1 MKKMLNTIIAILI
14 FVLFPSFVL
23 AENVQVKEIKQI
35 EKSEGV
41 EVVSEPKVSDTTIKF
56 DIKLKSIGDYVKY
69 KLVID
74 NKDDIEYEI
83 DKKSFENSEYISY
96 EVESDNLE
104 KLEANKEKEIYLTIK
119 YNKEVPE
126 NEFKDN
132 VYVLNNN
139 FSLAIGNKDEEI
151 RNPQTGIEDY
161 SLAILTIIVVL
172 SVAVYGFR
180 KNKKQ
185 FKTLMLIIGI
195 AISIPL
201 TCIAANILKLN
212 IETNVTIIGVDK
224 CLENRFAIDNWET
237 IATNVKNGNMC
248 GYHVG
253 DEKEIELAGFG
264 KHNVRISNMSKC
276 TNGETSETACG
287 FVVEFADI
295 ITTHEFKCGRNVGG
309 WKDSKLRTYVNGT
322 IYNALPGEL
331 QNVIT
336 TTKVISGHGN
346 RTGEIDFETTG
357 ETNFETRDKLYLLSG
372 HEVYEDGEYYQISTD
387 DTAYSNTK
395 QLDYYKNHGVT
406 TSNYAGAN
414 KQYNGYNSIWWL
426 RSASYSYADDFLLVL
441 DSGLWDTDGSCNSDG
456 VSPAFRIA

>member
-41 EVVSEPKVSDTTIKF
+41 EIVSEPKVSDTTIKF

-83 DKKSFENSEYISY
+83 DKKSFENNEYITY

-126 NEFKDN
+126 SEFKDN
-132 VYVLNNN
+132 AYVLNNN
-139 FSLAIGNKDEEI
+139 FSLVIENKDEEI
-151 RNPQTGIEDY
+151 KNPQTGIEDY
-161 SLAILTIIVVL
+161 SLVILTIIVVL
-172 SVAVYGFR
+172 AVVVYGFR

-201 TCIAANILKLN
+201 ACIAANILKLN
-212 IETNVTIIGVDK
+212 IETNVTIIGIDK

-253 DEKEIELAGFG
+253 DEKEIELTGFG

-295 ITTHEFKCGRNVGG
+295 ITKQPFNSTSSTVGG
-309 WKDSKLRTYVNGT
+309 WKNSKMRTYTNET
-322 IYNALPGEL
+322 IYKSLPRDL
-331 QNVIT
+331 QNIIL
-336 TTKVISGHGN
+336 TTKVISSYGKY
-346 RTGEIDFETTG
+346 DSA
-357 ETNFETRDKLYLLSG
+357 NFETEDKLYLLSSEEVFGDFATSSMAG
-372 HEVYEDGEYYQISTD
+372 H
-387 DTAYSNTK
+387 DTSVGTSK
-395 QLDYYKNHGVT
+395 QLDYYKNQGVT
-406 TSNYAGAN
+406 LSNFEESI
-414 KQYNGYNSIWWL
+414 KQYEGNNGYWWL
-426 RSASYSYADDFLLVL
+426 RSVSADAWTVYDVANTRGWSNTSAMSY
-441 DSGLWDTDGSCNSDG
+441 DGI
-456 VSPAFRIA
+456 SPAFRIA

>member
-1 MKKMLNTIIAILI
+1 MKKMLNNIIAILI

-41 EVVSEPKVSDTTIKF
+41 EIVSEPKVSDTTIKF

-126 NEFKDN
+126 SEFKDN
-132 VYVLNNN
+132 AYVLNNN

-151 RNPQTGIEDY
+151 KNPQTGIEDY
-161 SLAILTIIVVL
+161 SLVILTTIVVL
-172 SVAVYGFR
+172 AVAVYGFR
-180 KNKKQ
+180 KDKKQ
-185 FKTLMLIIGI
+185 FKTLILIIGI

-253 DEKEIELAGFG
+253 DEKEIELTGFG
-264 KHNVRISNMSKC
+264 KHNVRISNVSAC

-287 FVVEFADI
+287 FVVEFVDI
-295 ITTHEFKCGRNVGG
+295 IIRYQFNSSGLNVGG
-309 WKDSKLRTYVNGT
+309 WRDTKVRTYINET
-322 IYNALPGEL
+322 IYKSLPRDL
-331 QNVIT
+331 QNIIL
-336 TTKVISGHGN
+336 TTKVISSYGKN
-346 RTGEIDFETTG
+346 DSA
-357 ETNFETRDKLYLLSG
+357 NFETEDKLYLLSSEEVFGDFATSSMAG
-372 HEVYEDGEYYQISTD
+372 H
-387 DTAYSNTK
+387 DTSVGTSK
-395 QLDYYKNHGVT
+395 QLDYYKNQGVT
-406 TSNYAGAN
+406 LSNFEKSI
-414 KQYNGYNSIWWL
+414 KQYEENNDYWWL
-426 RSASYSYADDFLLVL
+426 RSVSDDNPWCVYDVANTRGWSNTSAMSY
-441 DSGLWDTDGSCNSDG
+441 DGI
-456 VSPAFRIA
+456 SPAFRIA

>member
-1 MKKMLNTIIAILI
+1 MKKILNTIIAILI

-83 DKKSFENSEYISY
+83 DKKSFENNEYISY

-126 NEFKDN
+126 SEFKDN
-132 VYVLNNN
+132 AYVLNNN
-139 FSLAIGNKDEEI
+139 FSLVIGNKDEEI
-151 RNPQTGIEDY
+151 KNPQTGIEDY
-161 SLAILTIIVVL
+161 SLVILTTLVVL
-172 SVAVYGFR
+172 AVAVYGFR

-195 AISIPL
+195 TILIPL
-201 TCIAANILKLN
+201 TCIAANVLKLN

-253 DEKEIELAGFG
+253 DEKEIELTGFG
-264 KHNVRISNMSKC
+264 KHNVRISNVSAC
-276 TNGETSETACG
+276 ESETSKTACG
-287 FVVEFADI
+287 FVIEFVDI
-295 ITTHEFKCGRNVGG
+295 ITRYQFNSSGLNVGG
-309 WKDSKLRTYVNGT
+309 WRDTKVRTYINET
-322 IYNALPGEL
+322 IYKSLPRDL
-331 QNVIT
+331 QNIIL
-336 TTKVISGHGN
+336 TTKVISSYGKN
-346 RTGEIDFETTG
+346 DSA
-357 ETNFETRDKLYLLSG
+357 NFETEDKLYLLSSEEVFGDFATSSMAG
-372 HEVYEDGEYYQISTD
+372 H
-387 DTAYSNTK
+387 DTSAGTSK
-395 QLDYYKNHGVT
+395 QLDYYKNQGVT
-406 TSNYAGAN
+406 LSNFEKSI
-414 KQYNGYNSIWWL
+414 KQYEGNNDYWWL
-426 RSASYSYADDFLLVL
+426 RSVSDDNPWCVYDVANTRGWSNTSAMSYV
-441 DSGLWDTDGSCNSDG
+441 GI
-456 VSPAFRIA
+456 SPTFRIA

>member
-23 AENVQVKEIKQI
+23 AEDVKVKEIKQI

-41 EVVSEPKVSDTTIKF
+41 EIVSEPKVSDTTVKF

-83 DKKSFENSEYISY
+83 DKKSFENNEYITY

-126 NEFKDN
+126 SEFKDN

-139 FSLAIGNKDEEI
+139 FSLVIGNKDEEI

-161 SLAILTIIVVL
+161 SLVILTTIVVL
-172 SVAVYGFR
+172 AVAVYGFR

-201 TCIAANILKLN
+201 TCIAANILKLD

-237 IATNVKNGNMC
+237 IVTNVKSGNMC

-264 KHNVRISNMSKC
+264 KHNVRISNVSEC

-287 FVVEFADI
+287 FVVEFVDV
-295 ITTHEFKCGRNVGG
+295 ITRYQFNSSGLNVGG
-309 WKDSKLRTYVNGT
+309 WRDTKVRTYINET
-322 IYNALPGEL
+322 ICKSLPRDL
-331 QNVIT
+331 QNIIL
-336 TTKVISGHGN
+336 TTKVISSYGKN
-346 RTGEIDFETTG
+346 DSA
-357 ETNFETRDKLYLLSG
+357 NFETKDKLYLLSSEEVFGDFATSSMAG
-372 HEVYEDGEYYQISTD
+372 H
-387 DTAYSNTK
+387 DTSVGTSK
-395 QLDYYKNHGVT
+395 QLDYYKNQGVT
-406 TSNYAGAN
+406 LSNFEKSI
-414 KQYNGYNSIWWL
+414 KQYEGNNDYWWL
-426 RSASYSYADDFLLVL
+426 RSVSDDNPWCVYDVANTRGWSNTSAMSY
-441 DSGLWDTDGSCNSDG
+441 DGI
-456 VSPAFRIA
+456 SPAFRIA

>member
-41 EVVSEPKVSDTTIKF
+41 EIVSEPKVSDTTIKF

-83 DKKSFENSEYISY
+83 DKKSFENNEYITY

-172 SVAVYGFR
+172 AVVVYGFR

-201 TCIAANILKLN
+201 TCIAANVLKLN

-253 DEKEIELAGFG
+253 DEKEIELTGFG
-264 KHNVRISNMSKC
+264 KHNVRISNVSKC

-287 FVVEFADI
+287 FVIEFVDI
-295 ITTHEFKCGRNVGG
+295 IIRYQFNSSGLNVGG
-309 WKDSKLRTYVNGT
+309 WRDTKVRTYINET
-322 IYNALPGEL
+322 IYKSLPRDL
-331 QNVIT
+331 QNIIL
-336 TTKVISGHGN
+336 TTKVISSYGKN
-346 RTGEIDFETTG
+346 DSA
-357 ETNFETRDKLYLLSG
+357 NFETEDKLYLLSSEEVFGDFATSSMAG
-372 HEVYEDGEYYQISTD
+372 H
-387 DTAYSNTK
+387 DTSVGTSK
-395 QLDYYKNHGVT
+395 QLDYYKNQGVT
-406 TSNYAGAN
+406 LSNFEKSI
-414 KQYNGYNSIWWL
+414 KQYEENNDYWWL
-426 RSASYSYADDFLLVL
+426 RSVSDDNPWCVYDVANTRGWSNTSAYSY
-441 DSGLWDTDGSCNSDG
+441 DGI
-456 VSPAFRIA
+456 SPAFRIA

>member
-1 MKKMLNTIIAILI
+1 MKKILNAIIAILI

-41 EVVSEPKVSDTTIKF
+41 EIVSEPKVSDTTIKF

-83 DKKSFENSEYISY
+83 DKKSFENNEYISY

-119 YNKEVPE
+119 YDKEVPE
-126 NEFKDN
+126 SEFKDN

-139 FSLAIGNKDEEI
+139 FSLVIGNKDEEI
-151 RNPQTGIEDY
+151 KNPQTGIEDY
-161 SLAILTIIVVL
+161 SLIILTTLVVL
-172 SVAVYGFR
+172 AVVVYGFR

-195 AISIPL
+195 TIIIPL
-201 TCIAANILKLN
+201 TCIAANVLKLN

-224 CLENRFAIDNWET
+224 CLANRFAIDNWET

-253 DEKEIELAGFG
+253 DEKEIELTGFG
-264 KHNVRISNMSKC
+264 KHNVRISNVSAC
-276 TNGETSETACG
+276 ESETSKTACG
-287 FVVEFADI
+287 FVIEFVDI
-295 ITTHEFKCGRNVGG
+295 ITRYQFNSSGLNVGG
-309 WKDSKLRTYVNGT
+309 WRDTKVRTYINET
-322 IYNALPGEL
+322 IYKSLPRDL
-331 QNVIT
+331 QNIIL
-336 TTKVISGHGN
+336 TTKVISSYGKN
-346 RTGEIDFETTG
+346 DSA
-357 ETNFETRDKLYLLSG
+357 NFETEDKLYLLSSEEVFGDFATSSMAG
-372 HEVYEDGEYYQISTD
+372 H
-387 DTAYSNTK
+387 DTSVGTSK
-395 QLDYYKNHGVT
+395 QLDYYKNQRVT
-406 TSNYAGAN
+406 LSNFEKSI
-414 KQYNGYNSIWWL
+414 KQYEENNDYWWL
-426 RSASYSYADDFLLVL
+426 RSVSDDNPWCVYDVANTRGWSNTSAMSY
-441 DSGLWDTDGSCNSDG
+441 DGI
-456 VSPAFRIA
+456 SPAFRIA

>member
-1 MKKMLNTIIAILI
+1 MKKILNTIIAILI

-41 EVVSEPKVSDTTIKF
+41 EIVSEPKVSDTIIKF

-83 DKKSFENSEYISY
+83 DKKSFENNEYISY

-119 YNKEVPE
+119 YDKEVPE
-126 NEFKDN
+126 SEFKDN

-139 FSLAIGNKDEEI
+139 FSLVIGNKDEEI
-151 RNPQTGIEDY
+151 KNPQTGIEDY
-161 SLAILTIIVVL
+161 SLVILTTLVVL
-172 SVAVYGFR
+172 AVAVYGFR

-195 AISIPL
+195 TIIIPL
-201 TCIAANILKLN
+201 TCIAANVLKLN

-224 CLENRFAIDNWET
+224 CLANRFAIDNWET

-253 DEKEIELAGFG
+253 DEKEIELTGFG
-264 KHNVRISNMSKC
+264 KHNVRISNVSAC
-276 TNGETSETACG
+276 ESETSKTACG
-287 FVVEFADI
+287 FVVEFVDI
-295 ITTHEFKCGRNVGG
+295 ITKQPFNSTMINVGG
-309 WKDSKLRTYVNGT
+309 WKDSEIRTYINNN
-322 IYNALPGEL
+322 IYNALPSDL
-331 QNVIT
+331 QNIIL
-336 TTKVISGHGN
+336 TTKVISSYAKY
-346 RTGEIDFETTG
+346 DSA
-357 ETNFETRDKLYLLSG
+357 NFETEDKLYLLSSEEVFGDFATSSMAG
-372 HEVYEDGEYYQISTD
+372 H
-387 DTAYSNTK
+387 DTSVGTSK
-395 QLDYYKNHGVT
+395 QLDYYKNQGVT
-406 TSNYAGAN
+406 LSNFEKSI
-414 KQYNGYNSIWWL
+414 KQYE
-426 RSASYSYADDFLLVL
+426 
-441 DSGLWDTDGSCNSDG
+441 GSN
-456 VSPAFRIA
+456 

>member
-41 EVVSEPKVSDTTIKF
+41 EIVSEPKVSDTTIKF

-83 DKKSFENSEYISY
+83 DKKSFENNEYITY

-172 SVAVYGFR
+172 AVVVYGFR

-201 TCIAANILKLN
+201 TCIAANVLKLN

-253 DEKEIELAGFG
+253 DEKEIELTGFG
-264 KHNVRISNMSKC
+264 KHNVRISNVSKC

-287 FVVEFADI
+287 FVIEFVDI
-295 ITTHEFKCGRNVGG
+295 IIRYQFNSSGLNVGG
-309 WKDSKLRTYVNGT
+309 WRDTKVRTYINET
-322 IYNALPGEL
+322 IYKSLPRDL
-331 QNVIT
+331 QNIIL
-336 TTKVISGHGN
+336 TTKVISSYGKN
-346 RTGEIDFETTG
+346 DSA
-357 ETNFETRDKLYLLSG
+357 NFETEDKLYLLSSEEVFGDFATSSMAG
-372 HEVYEDGEYYQISTD
+372 H
-387 DTAYSNTK
+387 DTSVGTSK
-395 QLDYYKNHGVT
+395 QLDYYKNQGVT
-406 TSNYAGAN
+406 LSNFEKSI
-414 KQYNGYNSIWWL
+414 KQYEENNDYWWL
-426 RSASYSYADDFLLVL
+426 RSVSDDNPWCVYDVANTRGWSNTSAMSY
-441 DSGLWDTDGSCNSDG
+441 DGI
-456 VSPAFRIA
+456 SPAFRIA

>member
-1 MKKMLNTIIAILI
+1 MKKILNTIIAILI

-126 NEFKDN
+126 SEFKDN
-132 VYVLNNN
+132 AYVLNNN

-151 RNPQTGIEDY
+151 KNPQTGIEDY
-161 SLAILTIIVVL
+161 SLIILTTLVVL
-172 SVAVYGFR
+172 AVAVYGFR

-195 AISIPL
+195 TILIPL
-201 TCIAANILKLN
+201 TCIAANVLKLN

-253 DEKEIELAGFG
+253 DEKEIELTGFG
-264 KHNVRISNMSKC
+264 KHNVRISNVSAC
-276 TNGETSETACG
+276 TKGETSETACG
-287 FVVEFADI
+287 FVVEFVDI
-295 ITTHEFKCGRNVGG
+295 ITKYQFDSSGMNVGG
-309 WKDSKLRTYVNGT
+309 WRDTKVRSYTNET
-322 IYNALPGEL
+322 IYKSLPRDL
-331 QNVIT
+331 QNIIL
-336 TTKVISGHGN
+336 TTKVISSYGKN
-346 RTGEIDFETTG
+346 DSA
-357 ETNFETRDKLYLLSG
+357 NFETEDKLYLLSSEEVFGDFATSSMAG
-372 HEVYEDGEYYQISTD
+372 H
-387 DTAYSNTK
+387 DTSVGTSK
-395 QLDYYKNHGVT
+395 QLDYYKNQGVT
-406 TSNYAGAN
+406 LSNFEKSI
-414 KQYNGYNSIWWL
+414 KQYEENNDYWWL
-426 RSASYSYADDFLLVL
+426 RSVSDDNPWCVYDVANTRGWSNTSAMSY
-441 DSGLWDTDGSCNSDG
+441 DGI
-456 VSPAFRIA
+456 SPAFRIA

>member
-41 EVVSEPKVSDTTIKF
+41 EIVSEPKVSDTTIKF

-83 DKKSFENSEYISY
+83 DKKSFENNEYITY

-253 DEKEIELAGFG
+253 DEKEIELTGFG
-264 KHNVRISNMSKC
+264 THNVRISNVSEC

-287 FVVEFADI
+287 FVVEFVDV
-295 ITTHEFKCGRNVGG
+295 ITRYQFNSSGLNVGG
-309 WKDSKLRTYVNGT
+309 WRDTKVRTYINET
-322 IYNALPGEL
+322 IYKSLPRDL
-331 QNVIT
+331 QNIIL
-336 TTKVISGHGN
+336 TTKVISSYGKN
-346 RTGEIDFETTG
+346 DSA
-357 ETNFETRDKLYLLSG
+357 NFETEDKLYLLSSEEVFGDFATSSMAG
-372 HEVYEDGEYYQISTD
+372 H
-387 DTAYSNTK
+387 DTSVGTSK
-395 QLDYYKNHGVT
+395 QLDYYKNQGVT
-406 TSNYAGAN
+406 LSNFEKSI
-414 KQYNGYNSIWWL
+414 KQYEGNNDYWWL
-426 RSASYSYADDFLLVL
+426 RSVSDDNPWCVYDVANTRGWSNTSAMSY
-441 DSGLWDTDGSCNSDG
+441 DGI
-456 VSPAFRIA
+456 SPAFRIA

>member
-1 MKKMLNTIIAILI
+1 MKKMLNNIIAILI

-41 EVVSEPKVSDTTIKF
+41 EIVSEPKVSDTTIKF

-83 DKKSFENSEYISY
+83 DKKSFENNEYITY

-253 DEKEIELAGFG
+253 DEKEIELTGFG
-264 KHNVRISNMSKC
+264 KHNVRISNVSAC

-287 FVVEFADI
+287 FVVEFVDI
-295 ITTHEFKCGRNVGG
+295 IIRYQFNSSGLNVGG
-309 WKDSKLRTYVNGT
+309 WRDTKVRTYINET
-322 IYNALPGEL
+322 IYKSLPRDL
-331 QNVIT
+331 QNIIL
-336 TTKVISGHGN
+336 TTKVISSYGKN
-346 RTGEIDFETTG
+346 DSA
-357 ETNFETRDKLYLLSG
+357 NFETEDKLYLLSSEEVFGDFATSSMAG
-372 HEVYEDGEYYQISTD
+372 H
-387 DTAYSNTK
+387 DTSVGTSK
-395 QLDYYKNHGVT
+395 QLDYYKNQGVT
-406 TSNYAGAN
+406 LSNFEKSI
-414 KQYNGYNSIWWL
+414 KQYEENNDYWWL
-426 RSASYSYADDFLLVL
+426 RSVSDDNPWCVYDVANTRGWSNTSAYSY
-441 DSGLWDTDGSCNSDG
+441 DGI
-456 VSPAFRIA
+456 SPAFRIA

>member
-14 FVLFPSFVL
+14 FVLFPSLVL
-23 AENVQVKEIKQI
+23 AEDVQVKEIKQI

-41 EVVSEPKVSDTTIKF
+41 EIVSEPKVSDTTVKF

-83 DKKSFENSEYISY
+83 DKKSFENNEYISY

-126 NEFKDN
+126 SEFKDN

-172 SVAVYGFR
+172 AVVVYGFR

-201 TCIAANILKLN
+201 ACIAANILKLN
-212 IETNVTIIGVDK
+212 IETNVTIIGIDK

-237 IATNVKNGNMC
+237 IATNVKSGNMC

-264 KHNVRISNMSKC
+264 KHNVRISNVSKC

-287 FVVEFADI
+287 FVIEFVDI
-295 ITTHEFKCGRNVGG
+295 ITKQPFNSTSSTVGG
-309 WKDSKLRTYVNGT
+309 WKNSKMRTYTNET
-322 IYNALPGEL
+322 IYKSLPRDL
-331 QNVIT
+331 QNIIL
-336 TTKVISGHGN
+336 TTKVISSYGKY
-346 RTGEIDFETTG
+346 DSA
-357 ETNFETRDKLYLLSG
+357 NFETEDKLYLLSSE
-372 HEVYEDGEYYQISTD
+372 EVFGDFATSLMAD
-387 DTAYSNTK
+387 NDTSVGTSK
-395 QLDYYKNHGVT
+395 QLDYYKNQRVT
-406 TSNYAGAN
+406 LSNFEESI
-414 KQYNGYNSIWWL
+414 KQYEGNNGYWWL
-426 RSASYSYADDFLLVL
+426 RSVSADAWTVYDVANTRGWSNTSAMSY
-441 DSGLWDTDGSCNSDG
+441 DGI
-456 VSPAFRIA
+456 SPAFRIA

>member
-41 EVVSEPKVSDTTIKF
+41 EIVSEPKVSDTTIKF

-83 DKKSFENSEYISY
+83 DKKSFENNEYITY

-126 NEFKDN
+126 SEFKDN
-132 VYVLNNN
+132 AYVLNNN

-151 RNPQTGIEDY
+151 KNPQTGIEDY
-161 SLAILTIIVVL
+161 SLVILTTLVVL
-172 SVAVYGFR
+172 AVAVYGFR

-195 AISIPL
+195 TILIPL
-201 TCIAANILKLN
+201 TCIAANVLKLN

-253 DEKEIELAGFG
+253 DEKEIELTGFG
-264 KHNVRISNMSKC
+264 KHNVRISNVSAC

-287 FVVEFADI
+287 FVVEFVDI
-295 ITTHEFKCGRNVGG
+295 IIRYQFNSSGLNVGG
-309 WKDSKLRTYVNGT
+309 WRDTKVRTYINET
-322 IYNALPGEL
+322 IYKSLPRDL
-331 QNVIT
+331 QNIIL
-336 TTKVISGHGN
+336 TTKVISSYGKN
-346 RTGEIDFETTG
+346 DSA
-357 ETNFETRDKLYLLSG
+357 NFETEDKLYLLSSEEVFGDFATSSMAG
-372 HEVYEDGEYYQISTD
+372 H
-387 DTAYSNTK
+387 DTSVGTSK
-395 QLDYYKNHGVT
+395 QLDYYKNQGVT
-406 TSNYAGAN
+406 LSNFEKSI
-414 KQYNGYNSIWWL
+414 KQYEENNDYWWL
-426 RSASYSYADDFLLVL
+426 RSVSDDNPWCVYDVANTRGWSNTSAYSY
-441 DSGLWDTDGSCNSDG
+441 DGI
-456 VSPAFRIA
+456 SPAFRIA

>member
-14 FVLFPSFVL
+14 FVLFPSLVL
-23 AENVQVKEIKQI
+23 AEDVQVKEIKQI

-41 EVVSEPKVSDTTIKF
+41 EIVSEPKVSDTTVKF
-56 DIKLKSIGDYVKY
+56 DIKSIGDYVKY

-83 DKKSFENSEYISY
+83 DKKSFENNEYISY

-126 NEFKDN
+126 SEFKDN

-172 SVAVYGFR
+172 AVVVYGFR

-201 TCIAANILKLN
+201 ACIAANILKLN
-212 IETNVTIIGVDK
+212 IETNVTIIGIDK

-237 IATNVKNGNMC
+237 IATNVKSGNMC

-264 KHNVRISNMSKC
+264 KHNVRISNVSKC

-287 FVVEFADI
+287 FVIEFVDI
-295 ITTHEFKCGRNVGG
+295 ITKQPFNSTSSTVGG
-309 WKDSKLRTYVNGT
+309 WKNSKMRTYTNET
-322 IYNALPGEL
+322 IYKSLPRDL
-331 QNVIT
+331 QNIIL
-336 TTKVISGHGN
+336 TTKVISSYGKY
-346 RTGEIDFETTG
+346 DSA
-357 ETNFETRDKLYLLSG
+357 NFETEDKLYLLSSE
-372 HEVYEDGEYYQISTD
+372 EVFGDFATSSMAD
-387 DTAYSNTK
+387 NDTSVGTSK
-395 QLDYYKNHGVT
+395 QLDYYKNQRVT
-406 TSNYAGAN
+406 LSNFEESI
-414 KQYNGYNSIWWL
+414 KQYEGNNGYWWL
-426 RSASYSYADDFLLVL
+426 RSVSADAWTVYDVANTRGWSNTSAMSY
-441 DSGLWDTDGSCNSDG
+441 DGI
-456 VSPAFRIA
+456 SPAFRIA

>member
-1 MKKMLNTIIAILI
+1 MEKMLNTIIAILI

-23 AENVQVKEIKQI
+23 AEDVQVKEIKQI

-41 EVVSEPKVSDTTIKF
+41 EIVSEPKVSDTTVKF

-83 DKKSFENSEYISY
+83 DKESFENNEYITY

-126 NEFKDN
+126 SEFKDN

-172 SVAVYGFR
+172 AVVVYGFR

-201 TCIAANILKLN
+201 ACIAANILKLN

-264 KHNVRISNMSKC
+264 KHNVRISNVSEC

-287 FVVEFADI
+287 FVIEFVDI
-295 ITTHEFKCGRNVGG
+295 ITRYQFDSSGLNVGG
-309 WKDSKLRTYVNGT
+309 WRDTKVRTYINET
-322 IYNALPGEL
+322 IYKSLPRDL
-331 QNVIT
+331 QNIIL
-336 TTKVISGHGN
+336 TTKVISSYGKN
-346 RTGEIDFETTG
+346 DSA
-357 ETNFETRDKLYLLSG
+357 NFETEDKLYLLSSEEVFGDFATSSMAG
-372 HEVYEDGEYYQISTD
+372 H
-387 DTAYSNTK
+387 DTSVGTSK
-395 QLDYYKNHGVT
+395 QLDYYKNQGVT
-406 TSNYAGAN
+406 LSNFEESI
-414 KQYNGYNSIWWL
+414 KQYEGNNDYWWL
-426 RSASYSYADDFLLVL
+426 RSVSDDNPWCVYDVANTRGWSNTSAMSY
-441 DSGLWDTDGSCNSDG
+441 DGI
-456 VSPAFRIA
+456 SPAFRIA

>member
-1 MKKMLNTIIAILI
+1 M
-14 FVLFPSFVL
+14 
-23 AENVQVKEIKQI
+23 
-35 EKSEGV
+35 
-41 EVVSEPKVSDTTIKF
+41 
-56 DIKLKSIGDYVKY
+56 
-69 KLVID
+69 
-74 NKDDIEYEI
+74 
-83 DKKSFENSEYISY
+83 
-96 EVESDNLE
+96 
-104 KLEANKEKEIYLTIK
+104 
-119 YNKEVPE
+119 
-126 NEFKDN
+126 
-132 VYVLNNN
+132 LNNN

-322 IYNALPGEL
+322 IYNALPNDL

-336 TTKVISGHGN
+336 TTKVISGHGS
-346 RTGEIDFETTG
+346 TSG
-357 ETNFETRDKLYLLSG
+357 ETNFETQDKLYLLNAQ
-372 HEVYEDGEYYQISTD
+372 EVWNGNDY
-387 DTAYSNTK
+387 DTSAGASK
-395 QLDYYKNHGVT
+395 QLDYYKNQGVT
-406 TSNYAGAN
+406 TSSYTGAI
-414 KQYNGYNSIWWL
+414 KQLNGTDSYWWL
-426 RSASYSYADDFLLVL
+426 RSASSFDARSFPDVRSYGGLGSDDAF
-441 DSGLWDTDGSCNSDG
+441 GYGG

>member
-1 MKKMLNTIIAILI
+1 MKKMLNNIIAILI

-41 EVVSEPKVSDTTIKF
+41 EIVSEPKVSDTTIKF

-83 DKKSFENSEYISY
+83 DKKSFENNEYITY

-195 AISIPL
+195 TILIPL
-201 TCIAANILKLN
+201 TCIAANVLKLN

-253 DEKEIELAGFG
+253 DEKEIELTGFG

-287 FVVEFADI
+287 FVVEFVDI
-295 ITTHEFKCGRNVGG
+295 IIRYQFNSSGLNVGG
-309 WKDSKLRTYVNGT
+309 WRDTKVRTYINET
-322 IYNALPGEL
+322 IYKSLPRDL
-331 QNVIT
+331 QNIIL
-336 TTKVISGHGN
+336 TTKVISSYGKN
-346 RTGEIDFETTG
+346 DSA
-357 ETNFETRDKLYLLSG
+357 NFETEDKLYLLSSEEVFGDFATSSMAG
-372 HEVYEDGEYYQISTD
+372 H
-387 DTAYSNTK
+387 DTSVGTSK
-395 QLDYYKNHGVT
+395 QLDYYKNQGVT
-406 TSNYAGAN
+406 LSNFEKSI
-414 KQYNGYNSIWWL
+414 KQYEENNDYWWL
-426 RSASYSYADDFLLVL
+426 RSVSDDNPWCVYDVANTRGWSNTSAMSY
-441 DSGLWDTDGSCNSDG
+441 DGI
-456 VSPAFRIA
+456 SPAFRIA

>member
-1 MKKMLNTIIAILI
+1 MKKILNTIIAILI

-83 DKKSFENSEYISY
+83 DKKSFENNEYISY

-119 YNKEVPE
+119 YDKEVPE
-126 NEFKDN
+126 SEFKDN

-139 FSLAIGNKDEEI
+139 FSLVIGNKDEEI
-151 RNPQTGIEDY
+151 KNPQTGIEDY
-161 SLAILTIIVVL
+161 SLIILTTLIVL
-172 SVAVYGFR
+172 AVAVYGFR
-180 KNKKQ
+180 KDKKQ

-195 AISIPL
+195 TIIIPL
-201 TCIAANILKLN
+201 TCIAANVLKLN

-253 DEKEIELAGFG
+253 DEKEIELTGFG
-264 KHNVRISNMSKC
+264 KHNVRISNVSAC
-276 TNGETSETACG
+276 ESETSKTACG
-287 FVVEFADI
+287 FVIEFVDI
-295 ITTHEFKCGRNVGG
+295 ITRYQFNSSGLNVGG
-309 WKDSKLRTYVNGT
+309 WRDTKVRTYINET
-322 IYNALPGEL
+322 IYKSLPRDL
-331 QNVIT
+331 QNIIL
-336 TTKVISGHGN
+336 TTKVISSYGKN
-346 RTGEIDFETTG
+346 DSA
-357 ETNFETRDKLYLLSG
+357 NFETEDKLYLLSSEEVFGDFATSSMAG
-372 HEVYEDGEYYQISTD
+372 H
-387 DTAYSNTK
+387 DTSAGTSK
-395 QLDYYKNHGVT
+395 QLDYYKNQGVT
-406 TSNYAGAN
+406 LSNFEKSI
-414 KQYNGYNSIWWL
+414 KQYEGNNDYWWL
-426 RSASYSYADDFLLVL
+426 RSVSDDNPWCVYDVANTRGWSNTSAMSY
-441 DSGLWDTDGSCNSDG
+441 DGI
-456 VSPAFRIA
+456 SPAFRIA

>member
-1 MKKMLNTIIAILI
+1 MKKILNTIIAILI

-83 DKKSFENSEYISY
+83 DKKSFENNEYISY

-126 NEFKDN
+126 SEFKDN
-132 VYVLNNN
+132 AYVLNNN
-139 FSLAIGNKDEEI
+139 FSLVIGNKDEEI
-151 RNPQTGIEDY
+151 KNPQTGIEDY
-161 SLAILTIIVVL
+161 SLIILTTLVVL
-172 SVAVYGFR
+172 AVAVYGFR

-195 AISIPL
+195 TILIPL
-201 TCIAANILKLN
+201 TCIAANVLKLN

-253 DEKEIELAGFG
+253 DEKEIELTGFG
-264 KHNVRISNMSKC
+264 KHNVRISNVSAC
-276 TNGETSETACG
+276 ESETSKTACG
-287 FVVEFADI
+287 FVIEFVDI
-295 ITTHEFKCGRNVGG
+295 ITRYQFNSSGLNVGG
-309 WKDSKLRTYVNGT
+309 WRDTKVRTYINET
-322 IYNALPGEL
+322 IYKSLPRDL
-331 QNVIT
+331 QNIIL
-336 TTKVISGHGN
+336 TTKVISSYGKN
-346 RTGEIDFETTG
+346 DSA
-357 ETNFETRDKLYLLSG
+357 NFETEDKLYLLSSEEVFGDFATSSMAG
-372 HEVYEDGEYYQISTD
+372 H
-387 DTAYSNTK
+387 DTSAGTSK
-395 QLDYYKNHGVT
+395 QLDYYKNQGVT
-406 TSNYAGAN
+406 LSNFEKSI
-414 KQYNGYNSIWWL
+414 KQYEGNNDYWWL
-426 RSASYSYADDFLLVL
+426 RSVSDDNPWCVYDVANTRGWSNTSAMSY
-441 DSGLWDTDGSCNSDG
+441 DGI
-456 VSPAFRIA
+456 SPAFRIA

>member
-23 AENVQVKEIKQI
+23 AKNVQVKEIKQI

-41 EVVSEPKVSDTTIKF
+41 EIVSEPKVSDTTIKF

-83 DKKSFENSEYISY
+83 DKKSFENNEYITY

-172 SVAVYGFR
+172 AVAVYGFR

-195 AISIPL
+195 TILIPL
-201 TCIAANILKLN
+201 TCIAANVLKLN

-253 DEKEIELAGFG
+253 DEKEIELTGFG
-264 KHNVRISNMSKC
+264 KHNVRISNVSAC

-287 FVVEFADI
+287 FVVEFVDI
-295 ITTHEFKCGRNVGG
+295 IIRYQFNSSGLNVGG
-309 WKDSKLRTYVNGT
+309 WRDTKVRTYINET
-322 IYNALPGEL
+322 IYKSLPRDL
-331 QNVIT
+331 QNIIL
-336 TTKVISGHGN
+336 TTKVISSYGKN
-346 RTGEIDFETTG
+346 DSA
-357 ETNFETRDKLYLLSG
+357 NFETEDKLYLLSSEEVFGDFATSSMAG
-372 HEVYEDGEYYQISTD
+372 H
-387 DTAYSNTK
+387 DTSVGTSK
-395 QLDYYKNHGVT
+395 QLDYYKNQGVT
-406 TSNYAGAN
+406 LSNFEKSI
-414 KQYNGYNSIWWL
+414 KQYEENNAYWWL
-426 RSASYSYADDFLLVL
+426 RSVSDDNPWCVYDVANTRGWSNTSAYSY
-441 DSGLWDTDGSCNSDG
+441 DGI
-456 VSPAFRIA
+456 SPAFRIA

>member
-1 MKKMLNTIIAILI
+1 MKKMLNNIIAILI

-41 EVVSEPKVSDTTIKF
+41 EIVSEPKVSDTTIKF

-83 DKKSFENSEYISY
+83 DKKSFENNEYITY

-201 TCIAANILKLN
+201 TCIAANVLKLN

-253 DEKEIELAGFG
+253 DEKEIELTGFG
-264 KHNVRISNMSKC
+264 KHNVRISNVSKC

-287 FVVEFADI
+287 FVIEFVDI
-295 ITTHEFKCGRNVGG
+295 IIRYQFNSSGLNVGG
-309 WKDSKLRTYVNGT
+309 WRDTKVRTYINET
-322 IYNALPGEL
+322 IYKSLPRDL
-331 QNVIT
+331 QNIIL
-336 TTKVISGHGN
+336 TTKVISSYGKN
-346 RTGEIDFETTG
+346 DSA
-357 ETNFETRDKLYLLSG
+357 NFETEDKLYLLSSEEVFGDFATSSMAG
-372 HEVYEDGEYYQISTD
+372 H
-387 DTAYSNTK
+387 DTSVGTSK
-395 QLDYYKNHGVT
+395 QLDYYKNQGVT
-406 TSNYAGAN
+406 LSNFEKSI
-414 KQYNGYNSIWWL
+414 KQYEENNDYWWL
-426 RSASYSYADDFLLVL
+426 RSVSDDNPWCVYDVANTRGWSNTSAYSY
-441 DSGLWDTDGSCNSDG
+441 DGI
-456 VSPAFRIA
+456 SPAFRIA

>member
-1 MKKMLNTIIAILI
+1 MKKMLNNIIAILI

-23 AENVQVKEIKQI
+23 AEDVQVKEIKQI

-41 EVVSEPKVSDTTIKF
+41 EIVSEPKVSDTTIKF

-83 DKKSFENSEYISY
+83 DKKSFENNEYITY

-357 ETNFETRDKLYLLSG
+357 ETNFETQDKLYLLSG

>member
-14 FVLFPSFVL
+14 FVLFPSLVL
-23 AENVQVKEIKQI
+23 AEDVQVKEIKQI

-41 EVVSEPKVSDTTIKF
+41 EIVSEPKVSDTTVKF

-83 DKKSFENSEYISY
+83 DKKSFENNEYISY

-126 NEFKDN
+126 SEFKDN

-172 SVAVYGFR
+172 AVVVYGFR

-201 TCIAANILKLN
+201 TCIAANVLKLN

-253 DEKEIELAGFG
+253 DEKEIELTGFG
-264 KHNVRISNMSKC
+264 KHNVRISNVSKC

-287 FVVEFADI
+287 FVIEFVDI
-295 ITTHEFKCGRNVGG
+295 IIRYQFNSSGLNVGG
-309 WKDSKLRTYVNGT
+309 WRDTKVRTYINET
-322 IYNALPGEL
+322 IYKSLPRDL
-331 QNVIT
+331 QNIIL
-336 TTKVISGHGN
+336 TTKVISSYGKN
-346 RTGEIDFETTG
+346 DSA
-357 ETNFETRDKLYLLSG
+357 NFETEDKLYLLSSEEVFGDFATSSMAG
-372 HEVYEDGEYYQISTD
+372 H
-387 DTAYSNTK
+387 DTSVGTSK
-395 QLDYYKNHGVT
+395 QLDYYKNQGVT
-406 TSNYAGAN
+406 LSNFEKSI
-414 KQYNGYNSIWWL
+414 KQYEENNDYWWL
-426 RSASYSYADDFLLVL
+426 RSVSDDNPWCVYDVANTRGWSTTSAYSY
-441 DSGLWDTDGSCNSDG
+441 DGI
-456 VSPAFRIA
+456 SPAFRIA

>member
-41 EVVSEPKVSDTTIKF
+41 EIVSEPKVSDTTVKF

-83 DKKSFENSEYISY
+83 DKKSFENNEYISY

-119 YNKEVPE
+119 YDKEVPE
-126 NEFKDN
+126 SEFKDN

-139 FSLAIGNKDEEI
+139 FSLVIGNKDEEI
-151 RNPQTGIEDY
+151 KNPQTGIEDY
-161 SLAILTIIVVL
+161 SLVILTTLVVL
-172 SVAVYGFR
+172 AVAVYGFR

-195 AISIPL
+195 TIIIPL
-201 TCIAANILKLN
+201 ICIAANVLKLN

-224 CLENRFAIDNWET
+224 CLANRFAIDNWET

-253 DEKEIELAGFG
+253 DEKEIELTGFG
-264 KHNVRISNMSKC
+264 KHNVRISNVSAC
-276 TNGETSETACG
+276 ESETSETACG
-287 FVVEFADI
+287 FVVEFVDI
-295 ITTHEFKCGRNVGG
+295 ITTYQFNSTMINVGG
-309 WKDSKLRTYVNGT
+309 WKDSEIRTYINNN
-322 IYNALPGEL
+322 IYNALPSDL
-331 QNVIT
+331 QNIIL
-336 TTKVISGHGN
+336 TTKVISSYAKY
-346 RTGEIDFETTG
+346 DSA
-357 ETNFETRDKLYLLSG
+357 NFETEDKLYLLSSEEVFGDFATSSMAG
-372 HEVYEDGEYYQISTD
+372 H
-387 DTAYSNTK
+387 DTSVGTSK
-395 QLDYYKNHGVT
+395 QLDYYKNQGVT
-406 TSNYAGAN
+406 LSNFEKSIKQYEGSNY
-414 KQYNGYNSIWWL
+414 YWWL
-426 RSASYSYADDFLLVL
+426 RSVPASNPWCVL
-441 DSGLWDTDGSCNSDG
+441 DVANTRGWSNTSANGYDGI
-456 VSPAFRIA
+456 SPAFRIV

>member
-1 MKKMLNTIIAILI
+1 MKKMLNNIIAILI

-41 EVVSEPKVSDTTIKF
+41 EIVSEPKVSDTTIKF

-83 DKKSFENSEYISY
+83 DKKSFENNEYITY

-172 SVAVYGFR
+172 AVVVYGFR

-253 DEKEIELAGFG
+253 DEKEIELTGFG
-264 KHNVRISNMSKC
+264 KHNVRISNVSKC

-287 FVVEFADI
+287 FVIEFVDI
-295 ITTHEFKCGRNVGG
+295 IIRYQFNSSGLNVGG
-309 WKDSKLRTYVNGT
+309 WRDTKVRTYINET
-322 IYNALPGEL
+322 IYKSLPRDL
-331 QNVIT
+331 QNIIL
-336 TTKVISGHGN
+336 TTKVISSYGKN
-346 RTGEIDFETTG
+346 DSA
-357 ETNFETRDKLYLLSG
+357 NFETEDKLYLLSSEEVFGDFATSSMAG
-372 HEVYEDGEYYQISTD
+372 H
-387 DTAYSNTK
+387 DTSVGTSK
-395 QLDYYKNHGVT
+395 QLDYYKNQGVT
-406 TSNYAGAN
+406 LSNFEKSI
-414 KQYNGYNSIWWL
+414 KQYEENNDYWWL
-426 RSASYSYADDFLLVL
+426 RSVSDDNPWCVYDVANTRGWSNTSAYSY
-441 DSGLWDTDGSCNSDG
+441 DGI
-456 VSPAFRIA
+456 SPAFRIA

>member
-1 MKKMLNTIIAILI
+1 MKKILNTIIAILI

-41 EVVSEPKVSDTTIKF
+41 EIVSEPKVSDTFIKF

-83 DKKSFENSEYISY
+83 DKKSFENNEYISY

-119 YNKEVPE
+119 YDKEVPE
-126 NEFKDN
+126 SEFKDN

-139 FSLAIGNKDEEI
+139 FSLVIGNKDEEI
-151 RNPQTGIEDY
+151 KNPQTGIEDY
-161 SLAILTIIVVL
+161 SLIILTTLVVL
-172 SVAVYGFR
+172 AVAVYGFR

-195 AISIPL
+195 TIIIPL
-201 TCIAANILKLN
+201 TCIAANVLKLN

-224 CLENRFAIDNWET
+224 CLANRFAIDNWET

-253 DEKEIELAGFG
+253 DEKEIELTGFG
-264 KHNVRISNMSKC
+264 KHNVRISNVSAC
-276 TNGETSETACG
+276 ESETSKTACG
-287 FVVEFADI
+287 FVVEFVDI
-295 ITTHEFKCGRNVGG
+295 ITKQPFNSTMINVGG
-309 WKDSKLRTYVNGT
+309 WKDSEIRTYINNN
-322 IYNALPGEL
+322 IYNALPSDL
-331 QNVIT
+331 QNIIL
-336 TTKVISGHGN
+336 TTKVISSYAKY
-346 RTGEIDFETTG
+346 DSA
-357 ETNFETRDKLYLLSG
+357 NFETEDKLYLLSSEEVFGDFATSSMAG
-372 HEVYEDGEYYQISTD
+372 H
-387 DTAYSNTK
+387 DTSVGTSK
-395 QLDYYKNHGVT
+395 QLDYYKNQGVT
-406 TSNYAGAN
+406 LSNFEKSIKQYEGSNY
-414 KQYNGYNSIWWL
+414 YWWL
-426 RSASYSYADDFLLVL
+426 RSVPAGDPWCVL
-441 DSGLWDTDGSCNSDG
+441 DVANTRGWSNTSANGYDGI
-456 VSPAFRIA
+456 SPAFRIA

>member
-23 AENVQVKEIKQI
+23 AEDVQVKEIKQI

-41 EVVSEPKVSDTTIKF
+41 EIVSEPKVSDTTVKF

-83 DKKSFENSEYISY
+83 DKKSFENNEYITY

-126 NEFKDN
+126 SEFKDN

-172 SVAVYGFR
+172 AVVVYGFR

-201 TCIAANILKLN
+201 TCIAANILKLD

-237 IATNVKNGNMC
+237 IVTNVKSGNMC

-253 DEKEIELAGFG
+253 DEKEIELTGFG
-264 KHNVRISNMSKC
+264 KHNVRISNVSEC

-287 FVVEFADI
+287 FVVEFVDV
-295 ITTHEFKCGRNVGG
+295 ITRYQFNSSGLNVGG
-309 WKDSKLRTYVNGT
+309 WRDTKVRTYINET
-322 IYNALPGEL
+322 IYKSLPRDL
-331 QNVIT
+331 QNIIL
-336 TTKVISGHGN
+336 TTKVISSYGKN
-346 RTGEIDFETTG
+346 DSA
-357 ETNFETRDKLYLLSG
+357 NFETEDKLYLLSSEEVFGDFATSSMAG
-372 HEVYEDGEYYQISTD
+372 H
-387 DTAYSNTK
+387 DTSVGTSK
-395 QLDYYKNHGVT
+395 QLDYYKNQGVT
-406 TSNYAGAN
+406 LSNFEKSI
-414 KQYNGYNSIWWL
+414 KQYEGNNDYWWL
-426 RSASYSYADDFLLVL
+426 RSVSDDNPWCVYDVANTRGWSNTSAMSY
-441 DSGLWDTDGSCNSDG
+441 DGI
-456 VSPAFRIA
+456 SPAFRIA

>member
-23 AENVQVKEIKQI
+23 SENVQVKEIKQI

-41 EVVSEPKVSDTTIKF
+41 EIVSEPKVSDTTVKF

-83 DKKSFENSEYISY
+83 DKKSFENNEYITY

-126 NEFKDN
+126 SEFKDN
-132 VYVLNNN
+132 AYVLNNN
-139 FSLAIGNKDEEI
+139 FSLAIENKDEEI

-201 TCIAANILKLN
+201 SCIAANILKLN
-212 IETNVTIIGVDK
+212 IETNVTIIGIDK
-224 CLENRFAIDNWET
+224 CLENRFAINNWET

-346 RTGEIDFETTG
+346 RTGEIDFETQ
-357 ETNFETRDKLYLLSG
+357 DKLYLLSG

>member
-1 MKKMLNTIIAILI
+1 MKKILNTIIAILI

-126 NEFKDN
+126 SEFKDN

-151 RNPQTGIEDY
+151 KNPQTGIEDY
-161 SLAILTIIVVL
+161 SLVILTTLVVL
-172 SVAVYGFR
+172 AVAVYGFR

-195 AISIPL
+195 TILIPL
-201 TCIAANILKLN
+201 TCIAANVLKLN

-224 CLENRFAIDNWET
+224 CLANRFAIDNWET

-253 DEKEIELAGFG
+253 DEKEIELTGFG
-264 KHNVRISNMSKC
+264 KHNVRISNVSAC
-276 TNGETSETACG
+276 ESETSKTACG
-287 FVVEFADI
+287 FVIEFVDI
-295 ITTHEFKCGRNVGG
+295 ITRYQFNSSGLNVGG
-309 WKDSKLRTYVNGT
+309 WRDTKVRTYINET
-322 IYNALPGEL
+322 IYKSLPRDL
-331 QNVIT
+331 QNIIL
-336 TTKVISGHGN
+336 TTKVISSYGKN
-346 RTGEIDFETTG
+346 DSA
-357 ETNFETRDKLYLLSG
+357 NFETEDKLYLLSSEEVFGDFATSSMAG
-372 HEVYEDGEYYQISTD
+372 H
-387 DTAYSNTK
+387 DTSVGTSK
-395 QLDYYKNHGVT
+395 QLDYYKNQGVT
-406 TSNYAGAN
+406 LSNFEKSI
-414 KQYNGYNSIWWL
+414 KQYEGNNDYWWL
-426 RSASYSYADDFLLVL
+426 RSVSAGDPWCVYDVANTRGWSNTSAYSY
-441 DSGLWDTDGSCNSDG
+441 DGI
-456 VSPAFRIA
+456 SPAFRIA

>member
-1 MKKMLNTIIAILI
+1 MKKILNTIIAILI

-83 DKKSFENSEYISY
+83 DKKSFENNEYISY

-119 YNKEVPE
+119 YDKEVPE
-126 NEFKDN
+126 SEFKDN

-139 FSLAIGNKDEEI
+139 FSLVIGNKDEEI
-151 RNPQTGIEDY
+151 KNPQTGIEDY
-161 SLAILTIIVVL
+161 SLIILTTLIVL
-172 SVAVYGFR
+172 AVAVYGFR
-180 KNKKQ
+180 KDKKQ

-195 AISIPL
+195 TIIIPL
-201 TCIAANILKLN
+201 TCIAANVLKLN

-224 CLENRFAIDNWET
+224 CLKNRFAIDNWET

-253 DEKEIELAGFG
+253 DEKEIELTGFG
-264 KHNVRISNMSKC
+264 KHNVRISNVSAC
-276 TNGETSETACG
+276 ESETSKTACG
-287 FVVEFADI
+287 FVIEFVDI
-295 ITTHEFKCGRNVGG
+295 ITRYQFNSSGLNVGG
-309 WKDSKLRTYVNGT
+309 WRDTKVRTYINET
-322 IYNALPGEL
+322 IYKSLPRDL
-331 QNVIT
+331 QNIIL
-336 TTKVISGHGN
+336 TTKVISSYGKN
-346 RTGEIDFETTG
+346 DSA
-357 ETNFETRDKLYLLSG
+357 NFETEDKLYLLSSEEVFGDFATSSMAG
-372 HEVYEDGEYYQISTD
+372 H
-387 DTAYSNTK
+387 DTSAGTSK
-395 QLDYYKNHGVT
+395 QLDYYKNQGVT
-406 TSNYAGAN
+406 LSNFEKSI
-414 KQYNGYNSIWWL
+414 KQYEGNNDYWWL
-426 RSASYSYADDFLLVL
+426 RSVSDDNPWCVYDVANTRGWSNTSAMSY
-441 DSGLWDTDGSCNSDG
+441 DGI
-456 VSPAFRIA
+456 SPTFRIA

>member
-1 MKKMLNTIIAILI
+1 MKKILNAIIAILI

-41 EVVSEPKVSDTTIKF
+41 EIVSEPKVSDTTIKF

-126 NEFKDN
+126 SEFKDN
-132 VYVLNNN
+132 EYVLNNN

-151 RNPQTGIEDY
+151 KNPQTGIEDY
-161 SLAILTIIVVL
+161 SLIILTTLVVL
-172 SVAVYGFR
+172 AVAVYGFR

-195 AISIPL
+195 AIIIPL
-201 TCIAANILKLN
+201 TCIAANVLKLN

-224 CLENRFAIDNWET
+224 CLANRFAIDNWET

-253 DEKEIELAGFG
+253 DEKEIELTGFG
-264 KHNVRISNMSKC
+264 KHNVRISNVSAC
-276 TNGETSETACG
+276 ESETSKTACG
-287 FVVEFADI
+287 FVIEFVDI
-295 ITTHEFKCGRNVGG
+295 ITRYQFNSSGLNVGG
-309 WKDSKLRTYVNGT
+309 WRDTKVRTYINET
-322 IYNALPGEL
+322 IYKSLPRDL
-331 QNVIT
+331 QNIIL
-336 TTKVISGHGN
+336 TTKVISSYGKN
-346 RTGEIDFETTG
+346 DSA
-357 ETNFETRDKLYLLSG
+357 NFETEDKLYLLSSEEVFGDFATSSMAG
-372 HEVYEDGEYYQISTD
+372 H
-387 DTAYSNTK
+387 DTSAGTSK
-395 QLDYYKNHGVT
+395 QLDYYKNQGVT
-406 TSNYAGAN
+406 LSNFEKSI
-414 KQYNGYNSIWWL
+414 KQYEGNNDYWWL
-426 RSASYSYADDFLLVL
+426 RSVSDDNPWCVYDVANTRGWSNTSAMSY
-441 DSGLWDTDGSCNSDG
+441 DGI
-456 VSPAFRIA
+456 SPAFRIA

>member
-1 MKKMLNTIIAILI
+1 MKKMLNNIIAILI

-41 EVVSEPKVSDTTIKF
+41 EIVSEPKVSDTTIKF

-83 DKKSFENSEYISY
+83 DKKSFENNEYITY

-172 SVAVYGFR
+172 AVVVYGFR

-195 AISIPL
+195 A
-201 TCIAANILKLN
+201 
-212 IETNVTIIGVDK
+212 
-224 CLENRFAIDNWET
+224 
-237 IATNVKNGNMC
+237 
-248 GYHVG
+248 
-253 DEKEIELAGFG
+253 
-264 KHNVRISNMSKC
+264 
-276 TNGETSETACG
+276 
-287 FVVEFADI
+287 
-295 ITTHEFKCGRNVGG
+295 
-309 WKDSKLRTYVNGT
+309 
-322 IYNALPGEL
+322 
-331 QNVIT
+331 
-336 TTKVISGHGN
+336 
-346 RTGEIDFETTG
+346 
-357 ETNFETRDKLYLLSG
+357 
-372 HEVYEDGEYYQISTD
+372 
-387 DTAYSNTK
+387 
-395 QLDYYKNHGVT
+395 
-406 TSNYAGAN
+406 
-414 KQYNGYNSIWWL
+414 
-426 RSASYSYADDFLLVL
+426 
-441 DSGLWDTDGSCNSDG
+441 
-456 VSPAFRIA
+456 

>member
-41 EVVSEPKVSDTTIKF
+41 EIVSEPKVSDTTIKF

-83 DKKSFENSEYISY
+83 DKKSFENNEYITY

-126 NEFKDN
+126 SEFKDN
-132 VYVLNNN
+132 AYVLNNN

-151 RNPQTGIEDY
+151 KNPQTGIEDY
-161 SLAILTIIVVL
+161 SLVILTTLVVL
-172 SVAVYGFR
+172 AVVVYGFR

-201 TCIAANILKLN
+201 TCIAANVLKLN

-253 DEKEIELAGFG
+253 DEKEIELTGFG
-264 KHNVRISNMSKC
+264 KHNVRISNVSKC

-287 FVVEFADI
+287 FVVEFVDI
-295 ITTHEFKCGRNVGG
+295 IIRYQFNSSGLNVGG
-309 WKDSKLRTYVNGT
+309 WRDTKVRTYINET
-322 IYNALPGEL
+322 IYKSLPRDL
-331 QNVIT
+331 QNIIL
-336 TTKVISGHGN
+336 TTKVISSYGKN
-346 RTGEIDFETTG
+346 DSA
-357 ETNFETRDKLYLLSG
+357 NFETEDKLYLLSSEEVFGDFATSSMAG
-372 HEVYEDGEYYQISTD
+372 H
-387 DTAYSNTK
+387 DTSVGTSK
-395 QLDYYKNHGVT
+395 QLDYYKNQGVT
-406 TSNYAGAN
+406 LSNFEKSI
-414 KQYNGYNSIWWL
+414 KQYEENNDYWWL
-426 RSASYSYADDFLLVL
+426 RSVSDDNPWCVYDVANTRGWSNTSAYSY
-441 DSGLWDTDGSCNSDG
+441 DGI
-456 VSPAFRIA
+456 SPAFRIA

>member
-14 FVLFPSFVL
+14 FVLFPSLVL
-23 AENVQVKEIKQI
+23 AEDVQVKEIKQI
-35 EKSEGV
+35 ERSEGV
-41 EVVSEPKVSDTTIKF
+41 EIVSEPKVSDTTVKF

-83 DKKSFENSEYISY
+83 DKKSFENNEYISY

-126 NEFKDN
+126 SEFKDN

-172 SVAVYGFR
+172 AVVVYGFR

-201 TCIAANILKLN
+201 ACIAANILKLN
-212 IETNVTIIGVDK
+212 IETNVTIIGIDK

-237 IATNVKNGNMC
+237 IATNVKSGNMC

-264 KHNVRISNMSKC
+264 KHNVRISNVSKC

-287 FVVEFADI
+287 FVIEFVDI
-295 ITTHEFKCGRNVGG
+295 ITKQPFNSTSSTVGG
-309 WKDSKLRTYVNGT
+309 WKNSKMRTYTNET
-322 IYNALPGEL
+322 IYKSLPRDL
-331 QNVIT
+331 QNIIL
-336 TTKVISGHGN
+336 TTKVISSYGKY
-346 RTGEIDFETTG
+346 DSA
-357 ETNFETRDKLYLLSG
+357 NFETEDKLYLLSSE
-372 HEVYEDGEYYQISTD
+372 EVFGDFATSSMAD
-387 DTAYSNTK
+387 NDTSVGTSK
-395 QLDYYKNHGVT
+395 QLDYYKNQRVT
-406 TSNYAGAN
+406 LSNFEESI
-414 KQYNGYNSIWWL
+414 KQYEGNNGYWWL
-426 RSASYSYADDFLLVL
+426 RSVSADAWTVYDVANTRGWSNTSAMSY
-441 DSGLWDTDGSCNSDG
+441 DGI
-456 VSPAFRIA
+456 SPAFRIA